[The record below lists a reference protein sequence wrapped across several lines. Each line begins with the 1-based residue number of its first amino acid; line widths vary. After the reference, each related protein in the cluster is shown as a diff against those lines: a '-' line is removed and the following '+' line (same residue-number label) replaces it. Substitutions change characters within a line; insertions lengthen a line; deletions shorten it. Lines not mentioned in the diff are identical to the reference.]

1 MYIVNNSNMKIA
13 IVESPTL
20 VGFFVYRHL
29 GLVRCN
35 LVLMKRFLPLLMLN
49 GLLFGQDVVETYPID
64 TLSQLI
70 TLDDVEKQA
79 WKDALEN
86 FQSQGGR
93 KKWFKNGCLSII
105 FPPAYIYILWS
116 PGSVNLPKNR
126 EEFLGLINDE
136 YKLVYQGEYKKR
148 TKTLRRKYVL
158 VSFGVYYF
166 IVMGT
171 YFVLGP
177 P

>member
-1 MYIVNNSNMKIA
+1 M
-13 IVESPTL
+13 
-20 VGFFVYRHL
+20 
-29 GLVRCN
+29 
-35 LVLMKRFLPLLMLN
+35 
-49 GLLFGQDVVETYPID
+49 
-64 TLSQLI
+64 
-70 TLDDVEKQA
+70 
-79 WKDALEN
+79 
-86 FQSQGGR
+86 
-93 KKWFKNGCLSII
+93 SII
-105 FPPAYIYILWS
+105 FPPAYIYLLWS

-158 VSFGVYYF
+158 GSFGVYYF
-166 IVMGT
+166 IIMGT

>member
-1 MYIVNNSNMKIA
+1 M
-13 IVESPTL
+13 
-20 VGFFVYRHL
+20 GFFVYRHL
-29 GLVRCN
+29 GLLGCN
-35 LVLMKRFLPLLMLN
+35 IVLMKRFLPLLILT
-49 GLLFGQDVVETYPID
+49 GLLFGQDVVETSPID

-105 FPPAYIYILWS
+105 FPPAYIYLLWS

-148 TKTLRRKYVL
+148 TKTLRRKYL
-158 VSFGVYYF
+158 LGSFGVYYF
-166 IVMGT
+166 I
-171 YFVLGP
+171 
-177 P
+177 